1 MGENVRLGRVA
12 GIPVGMNWSLL
23 VVFVLITLTLA
34 ESFSHAVSGYPD
46 AAYWLVAVITTVLF
60 YACLLAH
67 ELAHSLVARRLG
79 VPVHGIT
86 LWLFGGV
93 SQLGGEPATA
103 ENMLRISVVGPLMSV
118 ALGVGFG
125 AIAVLVAVA
134 GGPDLLVAA
143 CGWLGGI
150 NLFLALFNLAP
161 AAPLD
166 GGRVLAALLWRHH
179 GDRVRAAVSATRAG
193 MAFGYVLI
201 TLGVVVFLAGGGIG
215 GLWFVFLGWFLL
227 SAARAESSHVQLRDA
242 LAGVRVA
249 DVMTPDPVVAPASLT
264 VEAFFEQ
271 YALRHRFSAFPLR
284 GSDGEL
290 AGVVTLSR
298 LKAVPAERRE
308 STTVRDI
315 ACPMPDAP
323 VAAPDEPIVDLLS
336 RMTDA
341 TDGRALVL
349 KDGHLVGLVSP
360 TDISRTVSLAAFR
373 PLRSR
378 RVADDSSG
386 GRLAANRPG

>member
-1 MGENVRLGRVA
+1 MGESVRLGRVA

-34 ESFSHAVSGYPD
+34 EGFSASVSGYPD
-46 AAYWLVAVITTVLF
+46 AAYWFVAVTVTLLF

-67 ELAHSLVARRLG
+67 ELAHSVVTRRAG

-93 SQLGGEPATA
+93 SQLGGEAASA
-103 ENMLRISVVGPLMSV
+103 EDLLRIAVAGPLMSV
-118 ALGVGFG
+118 AVGLGF
-125 AIAVLVAVA
+125 AALAVLIAVA
-134 GGPDLLVAA
+134 GGPDLLVIS

-193 MAFGYVLI
+193 MVFGYTLI
-201 TLGVVVFLAGGGIG
+201 ALGVLVFLAGGGIG

-227 SAARAESSHVQLRDA
+227 TAARAETSHVQLRDT

-249 DVMTPDPVVAPASLT
+249 DVMTSHPVVAPASLT
-264 VEAFFEQ
+264 VDVFFEQ
-271 YALRHRFSAFPLR
+271 FALRHRFSAFPLE
-284 GSDGEL
+284 GPDGGLEGL
-290 AGVVTLSR
+290 VTLSR
-298 LKAVPAERRE
+298 LKAVAPERRA

-315 ACPMPDAP
+315 ACPMSDVP
-323 VAAPDEPIVDLLS
+323 VAAPDEPIVDLLG
-336 RMTDA
+336 RMTEA

-349 KDGHLVGLVSP
+349 ADGQLVGLVSP

-373 PLRSR
+373 PANPP
-378 RVADDSSG
+378 RVGSGSSSG
-386 GRLAANRPG
+386 G

>member
-1 MGENVRLGRVA
+1 MACMGENVRLGRVA

-34 ESFSHAVSGYPD
+34 EGFSETVSGYPD
-46 AAYWLVAVITTVLF
+46 AAYWLVAIAATLLF

-67 ELAHSLVARRLG
+67 ELAHSVMARRAGL
-79 VPVHGIT
+79 PVRGIT

-93 SQLGGEPATA
+93 SQLGGEAASA
-103 ENMLRISVVGPLMSV
+103 EDLLRISVVGPLMSV
-118 ALGVGFG
+118 ALGIGF
-125 AIAVLVAVA
+125 AAVAVLVAAA
-134 GGPDLLVAA
+134 GGPDLLVVA

-179 GDRVRAAVSATRAG
+179 GDRLRAAVSATRAG
-193 MAFGYVLI
+193 MVFGYVLI
-201 TLGVVVFLAGGGIG
+201 ALGVLVFLFGGGIG

-249 DVMTPDPVVAPASLT
+249 DVMTPHPMEAPASMT
-264 VEAFFEQ
+264 VDTFFEEF
-271 YALRHRFSAFPLR
+271 ALRHRFSAFPLR
-284 GSDGEL
+284 GPDGRLEGL
-290 AGVVTLSR
+290 VTLSR
-298 LKAVPAERRE
+298 LKTVPPERRA

-315 ACPMPDAP
+315 ACPMSDVP
-323 VAAPDEPIVDLLS
+323 VAAPEEPIVDLLG

-349 KDGHLVGLVSP
+349 VDGQLVGLVSP

-373 PLRSR
+373 PSRSS
-378 RVADDSSG
+378 RVAGGSTSG
-386 GRLAANRPG
+386 A

>member
-34 ESFSHAVSGYPD
+34 EGFSATVSGYPD
-46 AAYWLVAVITTVLF
+46 VAYWLVAVTATLLF

-67 ELAHSLVARRLG
+67 ELAHSVVARRAG

-93 SQLGGEPATA
+93 SQLGGEAA
-103 ENMLRISVVGPLMSV
+103 SADDLLRIALAGPLMSV
-118 ALGVGFG
+118 TVGLVLS
-125 AIAVLVAVA
+125 AVAVLVAVA
-134 GGPDLLVAA
+134 GGPDLLVVT

-166 GGRVLAALLWRHH
+166 GGRVLAALLWRRH

-193 MAFGYVLI
+193 MTFGYVLI
-201 TLGVVVFLAGGGIG
+201 VVGVFVFLAGGGIG

-249 DVMTPDPVVAPASLT
+249 DVMTADPVVAPASLT
-264 VEAFFEQ
+264 VDAFFDQ
-271 YALRHRFSAFPLR
+271 YALRYRFSAFPLE
-284 GSDGEL
+284 GPDGDLEGL
-290 AGVVTLSR
+290 VTLSR
-298 LKAVPAERRE
+298 LKAVPAERRA

-315 ACPMPDAP
+315 ACPMSEVP
-323 VAAPDEPIVDLLS
+323 VAAPDEPIVDLLG
-336 RMTDA
+336 RMTEA

-349 KDGHLVGLVSP
+349 ADDRLVGLVSP

-373 PLRSR
+373 PPRPLRAGSGSI
-378 RVADDSSG
+378 SS
-386 GRLAANRPG
+386 A

>member
-1 MGENVRLGRVA
+1 MGESVRLGRVA

-34 ESFSHAVSGYPD
+34 EGFSETVSGYPD
-46 AAYWLVAVITTVLF
+46 AAYWAVAVTVTLLF

-67 ELAHSLVARRLG
+67 ELAHSVVARRVG
-79 VPVHGIT
+79 VPVRGIT

-93 SQLGGEPATA
+93 SQLEGEAA
-103 ENMLRISVVGPLMSV
+103 SADDQLRISVVGPLMSV

-125 AIAVLVAVA
+125 AVAVLVAVV
-134 GGPDLLVAA
+134 GGPELLVSA

-179 GDRVRAAVSATRAG
+179 GDRVRAAVSAARAG
-193 MAFGYVLI
+193 MVFGYVLI
-201 TLGVVVFLAGGGIG
+201 ALGVLVFVAGGGVG

-227 SAARAESSHVQLRDA
+227 SAARAETSHVQLRDA

-249 DVMTPDPVVAPASLT
+249 DVMTADPTVAPASMT
-264 VEAFFEQ
+264 VDAFLEEF
-271 YALRHRFSAFPLR
+271 ALRHRFSAFPLVGR
-284 GSDGEL
+284 DGALEGL
-290 AGVVTLSR
+290 VTLTR
-298 LKAVPAERRE
+298 LKAVPPERRA

-315 ACPMPDAP
+315 ACPMPEVP
-323 VAAPDEPIVDLLS
+323 VAAPDEPIVDLLG
-336 RMTDA
+336 RMSEA

-349 KDGHLVGLVSP
+349 ADGQLVGLVSP

-373 PLRSR
+373 PTGGVRTG
-378 RVADDSSG
+378 SG
-386 GRLAANRPG
+386 STSGR